1 MQRNPIHPLA
11 TSSSDHNPR
20 YWLLGP
26 PALSDFR
33 RKRWFETIRPALPSL
48 CDLDARHLYIL
59 ESTHPL
65 TPLDESALH
74 SLLGTDEPV
83 PDISAHN
90 ALFLVVPRLGTRS
103 AWSSKATD
111 IAQICGMPHVQRIE
125 HGIAY
130 SLDTSASLDTAHRK
144 HLADLLHDRMTE
156 SVLDHTQ
163 ALGRLFSETQP
174 TPLSTIP
181 LLAQGISALQDAN
194 LALGLA
200 LADDEITYLQQAYQ
214 ALQRD
219 PTDVELMMFAQANS
233 EHCRHKIFRGSW
245 RIDGQ
250 DQPES
255 LFSMIQHTAKITPHG
270 LLSAYHD
277 NAAIFEGWEG
287 SRFFADPDHH
297 YRAHNEPI
305 HVLIKVETHNHP
317 TAIAPHPGAA
327 TGAGGE
333 IRDEGATGRG
343 GKPKAGLSGFSVSH
357 LRIPRDPQPWE
368 QQDPG
373 RPERIASPLQIMIDG
388 PLGAAAFNNE
398 FGRPNLLGYFRT
410 FEALVARR
418 PIHTHPATETP
429 SPSPSTPSPSHI
441 SESTPSPS
449 HVSKPPSSQMT
460 IIPREWRGYHKPIMI
475 AGGLG
480 NIRHEHL
487 HKAPLQDGVAIVVLG
502 GPAMLIGLGG
512 GAASSM
518 NTGESRE
525 SLDFASVQRANPEI
539 QRRAQEVIDRCW
551 ASAKKNPILSIHDVG
566 AGGLSNAV
574 PEIIHDAGFGGCF
587 ALRDIPNADPS
598 LSPLAIWCNEA
609 QERYVLA
616 IASDALSAFQAIAQ
630 RERCPF
636 AVIGH
641 ATATSQ
647 LRLEDAHFSNRPID
661 IPMDL
666 LFGKPPRM
674 HRDVRRLAAFGDEF
688 SPETIDLYDA
698 AMRVLAHPT
707 VASKQFLI
715 TIADRSVTGLV
726 ARDQMVGPWQ
736 VPVSDLAVTA
746 SGFEGYTG
754 EAMSMG
760 ERTPLAL
767 LDAPASGRMA
777 IGEAITNLAATAIRD
792 LRDIKLS
799 ANWMVAAGHPGED
812 AALYDTVRAV
822 GRELCPT
829 LGLAIPVGKDSMSM
843 RTLWRDEAQQEHGVI
858 SPLSLIISAF
868 APIPDI
874 RKTLTPML
882 QQTHDTEATVLL
894 LIDLG
899 HGKHRL
905 GGSILVQCYERLG
918 TIPPDLDQPERFK
931 AFFQAMRSLHQQDL
945 LLAYHDR
952 SDGGLWAT
960 VCEMAFAAHTGLS
973 VDLASLGDRPIDAL
987 FCEELGAVLQIRKQD
1002 LSAVCAIFEHAGLLP
1017 DLHVLGSPQTDP
1029 KIDIFFGRQHLLQM
1043 DLHKALERWSGVSHH
1058 LQTLRDNPLCAREEQ
1073 EALCSDLPA
1082 LYADVDDSI
1091 FEDIAAPFVQRG
1103 ARPHIAILREQGVN
1117 GQTEMAAAFDR
1128 AGFQS
1133 VDVHMTDLLDGRV
1146 QINAFRVWVA
1156 CGGFSYGDVLGAG
1169 VGWARSILFHHKIR
1183 DDFQR
1188 FFERPDTLAL
1198 GVCNGCQMLAHLS
1211 PLISG
1216 AQDWPLFLRNTSE
1229 QFEARLSMVRIEDSP
1244 SLFFQGMQ
1252 GAYLPIAV
1260 AHGEG
1265 RATFRT
1271 PEQQKAAL
1279 PLVALRYTDP
1289 HKQPTLRYPYNPNGS
1304 PDGIAALTTPDGRVT
1319 LMMPHPERVFRTVQL
1334 SWHPDRWPE
1343 ESPWLRI
1350 FRNARAWVD

>member
-1 MQRNPIHPLA
+1 MQRNPTIHPLA
-11 TSSSDHNPR
+11 ARDPQQKAR
-20 YWLLGP
+20 YWLVGA

-33 RKRWFETIRPALPSL
+33 RKRLLDEIRPILPSIRAL
-48 CDLDARHLYIL
+48 NAVRLYIL
-59 ESTHPL
+59 DATRPL
-65 TPLDESALH
+65 VATDHSSLH
-74 SLLGTDEPV
+74 ALLGTHDHDDTLP
-83 PDISAHN
+83 PTH
-90 ALFLVVPRLGTRS
+90 ALFLVIPRLGTRS

-111 IAQICGMPHVQRIE
+111 IAQICGMSHLQRIE
-125 HGIAY
+125 QGIAY
-130 SLDTSASLDTAHRK
+130 SLDTSDPLDDTQRK
-144 HLADLLHDRMTE
+144 QIADLLHDRMTE
-156 SVLDHTQ
+156 SVLDHTDEL
-163 ALGRLFSETQP
+163 ARLFATT
-174 TPLSTIP
+174 TPAPLTTIP
-181 LLAQGISALQDAN
+181 LLEQGSLALQHAN
-194 LALGLA
+194 HALGLA
-200 LADDEITYLQQAYQ
+200 LADDEIAYLVDAYK

-219 PTDVELMMFAQANS
+219 PTDIELMMFAQANS

-250 DQPES
+250 DQPKS
-255 LFSMIQHTAKITPHG
+255 LFSMIQHTAETTPHG
-270 LLSAYHD
+270 LLSTYHD
-277 NAAIFEGWEG
+277 NAAIFEGWQG
-287 SRFFADPDHH
+287 SRFFADPLDHH
-297 YRAHNEPI
+297 YRAHREEI
-305 HVLIKVETHNHP
+305 HILIKVETHNHP

-357 LRIPRDPQPWE
+357 LRIPEDLQPWE

-373 RPERIASPLQIMIDG
+373 KPDRIASPLQIMIDA
-388 PLGAAAFNNE
+388 PLGSAAFNNE

-410 FEALVARR
+410 FETYASRL
-418 PIHTHPATETP
+418 PATPQT
-429 SPSPSTPSPSHI
+429 
-441 SESTPSPS
+441 
-449 HVSKPPSSQMT
+449 K
-460 IIPREWRGYHKPIMI
+460 EWRGYHKPIMI
-475 AGGLG
+475 AGGIG
-480 NIRHEHL
+480 NIRAEHL

-518 NTGESRE
+518 NTGDSHE

-551 ASAKKNPILSIHDVG
+551 AMASENPILSIHDVG

-574 PEIIHDAGFGGCF
+574 PEIIHDADFGGHF
-587 ALRDIPNADPS
+587 FLREIPNADPS
-598 LSPLAIWCNEA
+598 MNPLSIWCNEA

-616 IASDALSAFQAIAQ
+616 IAQHSLPLFQAIAQ

-636 AVIGH
+636 AVIGQ
-641 ATATSQ
+641 ATTAPQ
-647 LRLEDAHFSNRPID
+647 LVLQDTHFANQPID

-666 LFGKPPRM
+666 LFGKAPRM
-674 HRDVRRLAAFGDEF
+674 HRDVCRLPAFGDDF
-688 SPETIDLYDA
+688 STDTLDLYDA

-715 TIADRSVTGLV
+715 TIGDRSVTGLV

-746 SGFEGYTG
+746 SDFEGYTG

-777 IGEAITNLAATAIRD
+777 IGEALTNLAATPIRH
-792 LRDIKLS
+792 LREIKLS

-822 GRELCPT
+822 GLELCPA

-843 RTLWRDEAQQEHGVI
+843 RTIWRDAEQQERCVT

-868 APIPDI
+868 APILDI

-882 QQTHDTEATVLL
+882 QHTQDPEATLL
-894 LIDLG
+894 LLVDLG
-899 HGKHRL
+899 HGKHRI
-905 GGSILVQCYERLG
+905 GGSILAQCYARLG
-918 TIPPDLDQPERFK
+918 AQPPDLDAPDRFV
-931 AFFQAMRSLHQQDL
+931 AFFQAMQSLHQQAL

-960 VCEMAFAAHTGLS
+960 LCEMAFAARTGLCI
-973 VDLASLGDRPIDAL
+973 DLATLGDRPVDAL
-987 FCEELGAVLQIRKQD
+987 FCEELGAVLQIHKQD
-1002 LSAVCAIFEHAGLLP
+1002 LSEVSAIFQQFGLR
-1017 DLHVLGSPQTDP
+1017 DHLHVLGSPQTEP
-1029 KIDIFFGRQHLLQM
+1029 KIDIFFHHEHLLQVE
-1043 DLHKALERWSGVSHH
+1043 LHKALLRWSGVSHH
-1058 LQTLRDNPLCAREEQ
+1058 IQMLRDNPLCAREEQ
-1073 EALCSDLPA
+1073 ESLLVDLPT
-1082 LYADVDDSI
+1082 LYAQTQDSL
-1091 FEDIAAPFVQRG
+1091 FADIAAPFIQRG
-1103 ARPHIAILREQGVN
+1103 ERPKIAILREQGVN
-1117 GQTEMAAAFDR
+1117 GQIEMAAAFDR
-1128 AGFQS
+1128 AGFQA
-1133 VDVHMTDLLDGRV
+1133 VDIHMTDLLDGRA
-1146 QINAFRVWVA
+1146 QINDFRAWVA

-1169 VGWARSILFHHKIR
+1169 VGWARSILFHNKIR

-1188 FFERPDTLAL
+1188 FFERPDTLVL

-1211 PLISG
+1211 SIIPG

-1244 SLFFQGMQ
+1244 SVFFQGMH
-1252 GAYLPIAV
+1252 GAFLPIAV

-1265 RATFRT
+1265 RATFRS
-1271 PEQQKAAL
+1271 PQQQEAAQ

-1289 HKQPTLRYPYNPNGS
+1289 HKHPTTRYPYNPNGS

-1319 LMMPHPERVFRTVQL
+1319 LMMPHPERVFRTLQL
-1334 SWHPDRWPE
+1334 SWHPSSWPE
-1343 ESPWLRI
+1343 ESPWLRL
-1350 FRNARAWVD
+1350 FRNARAWVG